1 MVGCDERSINVSLL
15 RKQGL
20 GPECISSQI
29 CKLFPFANRH
39 DDYFSATPVS
49 G

>member
-1 MVGCDERSINVSLL
+1 MVGCFEQQDNVSLL
-15 RKQGL
+15 CQYCPD
-20 GPECISSQI
+20 PEGVGFPI
-29 CKLFPFANRH
+29 CNFFPFANRH